1 VILKI
6 NIFLYLFKQIREKF
20 NLLLRNFIKLNK
32 QQMKIKNLLLVALTV
47 GALQLDA
54 QIATPAASPTA
65 KFEQKVGL
73 TDVKIE
79 YSRPSAKGRVVFGD
93 AKAMVPYGEVWR
105 TGANQISKIS
115 FSDSVTLDGNKGLK
129 KGDYGILTKP
139 GVDTWDVHFY
149 KYTDGNWAGYTSKTP
164 DQIVTVK
171 SKKSANHTETFT
183 IDLNDVATDMANLVI
198 TWEKTS
204 VAVPIKVE
212 VDKVVTASIDRV
224 LAGPSAN
231 DYYTAGSY
239 YHDSKKDLNKA
250 LEYVRKA
257 TSGASPAFWQVRKES
272 LILADLGRY
281 KEALEVAK
289 KSLDLATKA
298 GNKDYIKM
306 NEESI
311 AMWMKK

>member
-1 VILKI
+1 
-6 NIFLYLFKQIREKF
+6 
-20 NLLLRNFIKLNK
+20 
-32 QQMKIKNLLLVALTV
+32 MKIKNLLFAAFVASTL
-47 GALQLDA
+47 GAGA
-54 QIATPAASPTA
+54 QIVTPAASPTA

-79 YSRPSAKGRVVFGD
+79 YSRPSAKGRTVFGD
-93 AKAMVPYGEVWR
+93 AKSLVPFGEVWR
-105 TGANQISKIS
+105 TGANSISKIS

-129 KGDYGILTKP
+129 KGDYGILSKP
-139 GVDTWDVHFY
+139 GMDSWDIHFY
-149 KYTDGNWAGYTSKTP
+149 KYVDGNWSGYVSRTP
-164 DQIVTVK
+164 DQIISVK
-171 SKKSANHTETFT
+171 PKKLANHTETFT
-183 IDLNDVATDMANLVI
+183 IDLNDLTTDMAHLVM

-212 VDKVVTASIDRV
+212 VDKIVTASIDKV
-224 LAGPSAN
+224 LAGPTPS
-231 DYYTAGSY
+231 DYYAAGSY

-257 TSGASPAFWQVRKES
+257 TTGANPMFWQVRKES

-281 KEALEVAK
+281 KEAMEVAK
-289 KSLDLATKA
+289 KSLELATKA